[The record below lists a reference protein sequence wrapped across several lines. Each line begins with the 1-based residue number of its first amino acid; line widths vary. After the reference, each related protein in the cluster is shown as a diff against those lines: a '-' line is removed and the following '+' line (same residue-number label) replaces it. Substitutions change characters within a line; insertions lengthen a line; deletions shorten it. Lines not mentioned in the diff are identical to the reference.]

1 MVARPE
7 AQPAWYGVRG
17 DVHRRACWHM
27 LLYRSWPAWESYW
40 RGRAFH
46 LAQDIHALF
55 FTLFMC
61 SWRQKADLGFE
72 SVLGAPAVDS
82 VGSSVTGCPLFHN
95 GADSELYKTFLGLR
109 IGRDDQLSQGVKD
122 RGAKWLR
129 EDVGQLA
136 SGANMVQDDVPLVAY
151 FPKEGDARGDV
162 LQTLG

>member
-1 MVARPE
+1 MRVWAQGIPGMWHGPACPGDHLVMRHGMECATGRSAAWSGAPETRLGMVARPE

-95 GADSELYKTFLGLR
+95 GADSELYKTF
-109 IGRDDQLSQGVKD
+109 
-122 RGAKWLR
+122 
-129 EDVGQLA
+129 
-136 SGANMVQDDVPLVAY
+136 
-151 FPKEGDARGDV
+151 
-162 LQTLG
+162 